1 MEGVSFATYGLK
13 NALSIQSN
21 AVNQLMAG
29 AASVQ
34 SITPSGDNN
43 LLRIEVMKQNGIGQ
57 HLNIIT

>member
-34 SITPSGDNN
+34 SIAPSGDNN

>member
-1 MEGVSFATYGLK
+1 MEGVCLYGFK

-21 AVNQLMAG
+21 DINQLMA

-34 SITPSGDNN
+34 SITLNRDNN

-57 HLNIIT
+57 YLNITA